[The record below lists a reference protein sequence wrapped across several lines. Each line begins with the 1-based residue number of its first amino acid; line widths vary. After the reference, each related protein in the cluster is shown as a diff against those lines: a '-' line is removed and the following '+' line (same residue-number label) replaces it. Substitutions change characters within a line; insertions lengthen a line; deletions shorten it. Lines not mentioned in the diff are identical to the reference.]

1 MKKIIAIVLTLVMA
15 LSMVGAASATSY
27 YMYHTENLI
36 DGVFWWWVKDTS
48 LFLDQE
54 NGTYTLMHKESA
66 FGTQPAEDGSSNDKG
81 SKTIIYKGTCDIA
94 PSADGETAHL
104 DVTIT
109 SVDSVMLEQHGKFV
123 GRNVLNFAMVLDSE
137 CWTEDMED
145 IYGDTVEAWVANH
158 QAPLGA
164 VITVEDLAL
173 DYDDVT
179 LCNRIVCGLEDIDL
193 DITE

>member
-1 MKKIIAIVLTLVMA
+1 MKKLIAIVLTLVMA

-27 YMYHTENLI
+27 YMNHSEYLVEEV
-36 DGVFWWWVKDTS
+36 GWWFVNDTS

-54 NGTYTLMHKESA
+54 NGTYTLMFKNCA

-81 SKTIIYKGTCDIA
+81 AKTIIYKGTCDIA

-109 SVDSVMLEQHGKFV
+109 SVDSVMLEQHGKFI
-123 GRNVLNFAMVLDSE
+123 GRLVLNYAMVLDSE
-137 CWTEDMED
+137 NWTDEMED
-145 IYGDTVEAWVANH
+145 IYGDSVEAWVENH

-179 LCNRIVCGLEDIDL
+179 LCNRIVSGLEDVVL
-193 DITE
+193 EITE

>member
-27 YMYHTENLI
+27 YMNHSEYLV
-36 DGVFWWWVKDTS
+36 DAVGWWFVNDTS

-54 NGTYTLMHKESA
+54 NGTYTLMFKNCA

-81 SKTIIYKGTCDIA
+81 AKTIIYKGTCEVA

-109 SVDSVMLEQHGKFV
+109 SVDSVMLEQHGKYV
-123 GRNVLNFAMVLDSE
+123 GRQVLNFAMVLDSE
-137 CWTEDMED
+137 NWTDEMED
-145 IYGDTVEAWVANH
+145 IYGDDCEAWVANH

-179 LCNRIVCGLEDIDL
+179 LCNMIVCGLEDVVL
-193 DITE
+193 EITE